1 MTPLRKRLRFA
12 LAIYFL
18 VGVLAWFTLDGRF
31 RWIVLILM
39 AGLAVKSWIAAR
51 REELP

>member
-1 MTPLRKRLRFA
+1 MKPLRKRFRFA
-12 LAIYFL
+12 LAIYL
-18 VGVLAWFTLDGRF
+18 LLGAAAWFTLDGHF

-39 AGLAVKSWIAAR
+39 AALAVKSWIAVR

>member
-1 MTPLRKRLRFA
+1 MTPLRKRLRAA
-12 LAIYFL
+12 LAIYL
-18 VGVLAWFTLDGRF
+18 LLGIGAWATLDGNF

-39 AGLAVKSWIAAR
+39 AALAVKSWIAVR